1 MIYHLLDCDLP
12 EHPSTW
18 FKIEFPE
25 HRVVTFRP
33 SAIRPVDAEGRIINI
48 GLRPH
53 HAEHVLPFRGSHA
66 NKNQANNNNNISSSS
81 IEPTNDISSTNT
93 ASPSAMIIA
102 PSSSSDLQSTAVS
115 LPLLQEHLVQEATT
129 AVVQHYHTAT
139 ASNKRPLASSGRR
152 LLSMTDP
159 DTWVGQRVSL
169 LSGKHAGHQGKVLSS
184 GNGWVQILTDQGEEV
199 AKRAYELQVIIQ
211 INSTIASN
219 GSIVDNVVMHVK
231 KKARFGRRE
240 QQQQQHNSQRIH
252 TYDSS
257 HGDAVSASSSRN
269 GIHPSAEDTH
279 FHNESAHNASRRG
292 RPRAY
297 SDSLMSASNCPAGG
311 GLGFASNAGFQM
323 CSSTAASM
331 KSASEIFAAAASHK
345 PSTRGP
351 PLKNPAYIDAKRS
364 YITKYVNRHLQKIN
378 GRPNLV
384 DWKQQIDVGIVNC
397 TVSERHTAQLFEDT
411 HCEVCNLEKWSNAK
425 FCWNESCPVSPVYF
439 KLTGLS
445 APYLTLTQHTH
456 PSSSSSSSL
465 EAIHTDRRDDDV
477 IRQSLPHLPPLEDE
491 KERVEELPFRSLD
504 LASNVVNDYL
514 LQLPSQLIGRDC
526 RRMDD
531 ESTGAYA
538 SVVWDDPHHRD
549 EDDYLHRSK
558 DDQTVLSLAP
568 VRIAA
573 AHAGDEI
580 QCVLPS
586 SLDMDPKATLQDPDR
601 ILSNDSLIS
610 MCTEGLEGE
619 GSKQQPI
626 YYSQYFCR
634 TTEQRSDSFAETDSE
649 VTSATVR

>member
-1 MIYHLLDCDLP
+1 
-12 EHPSTW
+12 
-18 FKIEFPE
+18 
-25 HRVVTFRP
+25 
-33 SAIRPVDAEGRIINI
+33 
-48 GLRPH
+48 
-53 HAEHVLPFRGSHA
+53 
-66 NKNQANNNNNISSSS
+66 
-81 IEPTNDISSTNT
+81 
-93 ASPSAMIIA
+93 
-102 PSSSSDLQSTAVS
+102 
-115 LPLLQEHLVQEATT
+115 
-129 AVVQHYHTAT
+129 
-139 ASNKRPLASSGRR
+139 
-152 LLSMTDP
+152 MTDP

-211 INSTIASN
+211 INSNIASN

-231 KKARFGRRE
+231 KKARFGRRDQ

-252 TYDSS
+252 AYDSS
-257 HGDAVSASSSRN
+257 HGDASAASSSRN
-269 GIHPSAEDTH
+269 SIHSSSGDND
-279 FHNESAHNASRRG
+279 FYNKSAHNNASDRG

-331 KSASEIFAAAASHK
+331 KSASEIFAAATSHK
-345 PSTRGP
+345 ASTRGP

-397 TVSERHTAQLFEDT
+397 TVSERRTAQLFEDT

-456 PSSSSSSSL
+456 PSSSSSSSSL

-477 IRQSLPHLPPLEDE
+477 IRQSLPQLPPLEDE
-491 KERVEELPFRSLD
+491 KEGVEKLPFRSLD

-526 RRMDD
+526 RRMDE
-531 ESTGAYA
+531 ESIGAYA

-568 VRIAA
+568 VRIDA
-573 AHAGDEI
+573 AHVGDEI
-580 QCVLPS
+580 QSALPS
-586 SLDMDPKATLQDPDR
+586 SLDMDLYTATKNTLQQDPYR
-601 ILSNDSLIS
+601 IISNDSLIS
-610 MCTEGLEGE
+610 MCNERLEEE
-619 GSKQQPI
+619 GSKQQLPAPPI

-634 TTEQRSDSFAETDSE
+634 TNEQRSDSFAETDSE
-649 VTSATVR
+649 VTSTFIR

>member
-1 MIYHLLDCDLP
+1 
-12 EHPSTW
+12 
-18 FKIEFPE
+18 
-25 HRVVTFRP
+25 
-33 SAIRPVDAEGRIINI
+33 
-48 GLRPH
+48 
-53 HAEHVLPFRGSHA
+53 
-66 NKNQANNNNNISSSS
+66 
-81 IEPTNDISSTNT
+81 
-93 ASPSAMIIA
+93 
-102 PSSSSDLQSTAVS
+102 
-115 LPLLQEHLVQEATT
+115 
-129 AVVQHYHTAT
+129 
-139 ASNKRPLASSGRR
+139 
-152 LLSMTDP
+152 MTDP

-199 AKRAYELQVIIQ
+199 AKRAYELQVIVQ
-211 INSTIASN
+211 INSVAASN
-219 GSIVDNVVMHVK
+219 DSIVDNVVMHVK

-240 QQQQQHNSQRIH
+240 QQHNSQRIH
-252 TYDSS
+252 PSVDSA
-257 HGDAVSASSSRN
+257 HGDVSVVSSSRN
-269 GIHPSAEDTH
+269 GNHHPSAGDNH

-351 PLKNPAYIDAKRS
+351 PLKNSAYIDAKRS

-439 KLTGLS
+439 KLTGIS

-456 PSSSSSSSL
+456 PSSSSL

-477 IRQSLPHLPPLEDE
+477 IRQSLPQLPPLEDE
-491 KERVEELPFRSLD
+491 KKGVEELPFRSLD

-514 LQLPSQLIGRDC
+514 LQLPSKLIGRDC

-531 ESTGAYA
+531 ESIGAYA

-549 EDDYLHRSK
+549 EDDYLHRNK
-558 DDQTVLSLAP
+558 DDHTVLSLAP

-580 QCVLPS
+580 QNVLPS
-586 SLDMDPKATLQDPDR
+586 CSLDMDPYTATNATLQDPYR

-610 MCTEGLEGE
+610 MCTEELEGE
-619 GSKQQPI
+619 KSKQQQPAPPI

-649 VTSATVR
+649 VTSATIRC

>member
-1 MIYHLLDCDLP
+1 
-12 EHPSTW
+12 
-18 FKIEFPE
+18 
-25 HRVVTFRP
+25 
-33 SAIRPVDAEGRIINI
+33 
-48 GLRPH
+48 
-53 HAEHVLPFRGSHA
+53 
-66 NKNQANNNNNISSSS
+66 
-81 IEPTNDISSTNT
+81 
-93 ASPSAMIIA
+93 
-102 PSSSSDLQSTAVS
+102 
-115 LPLLQEHLVQEATT
+115 
-129 AVVQHYHTAT
+129 
-139 ASNKRPLASSGRR
+139 
-152 LLSMTDP
+152 MTDP

-211 INSTIASN
+211 INSNIASN

-231 KKARFGRRE
+231 KKARFGRRDQ

-252 TYDSS
+252 AYDSL
-257 HGDAVSASSSRN
+257 HGDASAASSSRN
-269 GIHPSAEDTH
+269 SIHSSAGD
-279 FHNESAHNASRRG
+279 NASDRG

-331 KSASEIFAAAASHK
+331 KSASEIFAAATSHK
-345 PSTRGP
+345 ASTRGP

-397 TVSERHTAQLFEDT
+397 TVSERRTAQLFEDT

-456 PSSSSSSSL
+456 PSSSSSSSSSL

-477 IRQSLPHLPPLEDE
+477 IRQSLPQLPPLEDE
-491 KERVEELPFRSLD
+491 KEGVEKLPFRSLD

-526 RRMDD
+526 RRMDE
-531 ESTGAYA
+531 ESIGAYA

-568 VRIAA
+568 VRIDA
-573 AHAGDEI
+573 AHVGDEI
-580 QCVLPS
+580 QSALPS
-586 SLDMDPKATLQDPDR
+586 SLDMDLYTATKNTLQQDPYR
-601 ILSNDSLIS
+601 IISNDSLIS
-610 MCTEGLEGE
+610 MCNERLEEE
-619 GSKQQPI
+619 GSKQQLPAPPI

-634 TTEQRSDSFAETDSE
+634 TNEQRSDSFAETDSE
-649 VTSATVR
+649 VTSTFIR